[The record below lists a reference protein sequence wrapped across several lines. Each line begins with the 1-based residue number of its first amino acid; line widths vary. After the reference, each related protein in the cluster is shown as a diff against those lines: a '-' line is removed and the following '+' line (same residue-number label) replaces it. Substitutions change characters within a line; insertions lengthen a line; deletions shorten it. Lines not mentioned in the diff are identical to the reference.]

1 MKFKVGDKVRIK
13 NNLKQGHEYSIYV
26 AKGMEK
32 YAGKIMTIRK
42 IEGEKYKME
51 EDRKEYF
58 NDGWYWTK
66 EMFEDQFTKS
76 NLQNGDIVVCRNG
89 QTRMV
94 MCNKLMNEDGI
105 VTNYL
110 TKYEE
115 DLRYKVDSQKD
126 IIRVE
131 RPVKYETVFE
141 RKEEILDEVE
151 KRYLASVI
159 RPFRDEVE
167 YIVKNQNIDG
177 EFIHIELD
185 GDSLNF
191 PYLRDETMYKRMKP
205 DKRYTLEELGL

>member
-1 MKFKVGDKVRIK
+1 MSKFKIGDRVENKVYGKGTVVEADNSGILVEYDKTDCSLHSGSSSGREHKEDSCWWYSYPIK
-13 NNLKQGHEYSIYV
+13 NLKLVEQ
-26 AKGMEK
+26 
-32 YAGKIMTIRK
+32 
-42 IEGEKYKME
+42 
-51 EDRKEYF
+51 
-58 NDGWYWTK
+58 
-66 EMFEDQFTKS
+66 QFTKS
-76 NLQNGDIVVCRNG
+76 NLQNGDIVTYRDG
-89 QTRMV
+89 QKRTV
-94 MCNKLMNEDGI
+94 MCNKLINEDGTA
-105 VTNYL
+105 TNYL
-110 TKYEE
+110 TIYKD
-115 DLRYKVDSQKD
+115 DLTYKNSQRD
-126 IIRVE
+126 IVKVE
-131 RPVKYETVFE
+131 RSIGYETIFE